1 MPSAGNEGSG
11 NAADSTENPKK
22 MCPPPYPTHIP
33 KPMKR
38 IFSLFL
44 FLVVTFYAQAE
55 DKIYYG
61 YCPQTLSS
69 EHLSAVGTGESGL
82 MQVAIC
88 LDPATDPAVARLKGQ
103 RILGVR
109 LFARTA
115 YTSSQR
121 ASDRYVFHA
130 ENEIDGATMSKT
142 TCKFYEGWNEVLFQ
156 TPAVI
161 GDAPLYLGASV
172 YETMGTPYPF
182 GVYNGAE
189 APNSYFLNV
198 QKEGWKT
205 RSGSV
210 LLLEA
215 IVEDLDPAVKAP
227 DGLLSGTAHVSF
239 KGNDLTVRPSALMNG
254 KLYVHNQ
261 SAQSVK
267 ALAFKSEDAA
277 GETHIHHLDLS
288 DNPLAPFDA
297 RIIDY
302 KVMSPSLNGT
312 AQPLTLNVTELTPT
326 EGESLDAQGRG
337 VSFTTSFLVMDDAFR
352 RIPLVEE
359 FTSQY
364 CINCPFMVYYLDQA
378 MEEWRSQGNPL
389 LYVAHHS
396 GFQADMFTQEADRG
410 LLFLF
415 GKETSYNPAVMYD
428 RRVFAGYN
436 SPVMGAKVAETT
448 PYTEAITAVS
458 QVPALAEVH
467 VNLNEGRKAV
477 TVSGTVNRDIVAEG
491 MPIHLTCYLVES
503 GIPTTTFFQKG
514 LTEFEDAPDDLAEK
528 FRHNG
533 VIRHAFTEPTG
544 EVITTVNDGNACT
557 FSVTYDLPEKVSPL
571 PVLDKKNCDIVAFL
585 HFVSEDDMYNNFL
598 LNAGSLRYTDES
610 LGITAPTVTPA
621 SPVCYDLQG
630 RRIGNGVR
638 QHGICIDSNG
648 RKIVR

>member
-22 MCPPPYPTHIP
+22 MCPPPYSTHIP

-288 DNPLAPFDA
+288 DSPLAPFDA

-337 VSFTTSFLVMDDAFR
+337 VSFTTRFLVMDDAFR

>member
-1 MPSAGNEGSG
+1 
-11 NAADSTENPKK
+11 
-22 MCPPPYPTHIP
+22 
-33 KPMKR
+33 
-38 IFSLFL
+38 
-44 FLVVTFYAQAE
+44 
-55 DKIYYG
+55 
-61 YCPQTLSS
+61 
-69 EHLSAVGTGESGL
+69 
-82 MQVAIC
+82 
-88 LDPATDPAVARLKGQ
+88 
-103 RILGVR
+103 
-109 LFARTA
+109 
-115 YTSSQR
+115 
-121 ASDRYVFHA
+121 
-130 ENEIDGATMSKT
+130 
-142 TCKFYEGWNEVLFQ
+142 
-156 TPAVI
+156 
-161 GDAPLYLGASV
+161 
-172 YETMGTPYPF
+172 
-182 GVYNGAE
+182 
-189 APNSYFLNV
+189 
-198 QKEGWKT
+198 
-205 RSGSV
+205 
-210 LLLEA
+210 
-215 IVEDLDPAVKAP
+215 
-227 DGLLSGTAHVSF
+227 
-239 KGNDLTVRPSALMNG
+239 
-254 KLYVHNQ
+254 
-261 SAQSVK
+261 
-267 ALAFKSEDAA
+267 
-277 GETHIHHLDLS
+277 
-288 DNPLAPFDA
+288 
-297 RIIDY
+297 
-302 KVMSPSLNGT
+302 
-312 AQPLTLNVTELTPT
+312 
-326 EGESLDAQGRG
+326 
-337 VSFTTSFLVMDDAFR
+337 MDDAFR

-477 TVSGTVNRDIVAEG
+477 PVSGTVNRDIVAEG

-533 VIRHAFTEPTG
+533 VIRHAFTEPAG

-585 HFVSEDDMYNNFL
+585 HFVSEDDMYNNYL

>member
-130 ENEIDGATMSKT
+130 ENEIDGTTMSKT

>member
-1 MPSAGNEGSG
+1 
-11 NAADSTENPKK
+11 
-22 MCPPPYPTHIP
+22 
-33 KPMKR
+33 MKR

-44 FLVVTFYAQAE
+44 FLVVAFYAQAE

-288 DNPLAPFDA
+288 DSPLAPFDA

-312 AQPLTLNVTELTPT
+312 AQPLTLNVTELTAT

-352 RIPLVEE
+352 RIPLIEE

-364 CINCPFMVYYLDQA
+364 CINCPFMAYYLDQA

-585 HFVSEDDMYNNFL
+585 HFVSEDDMYNNYL

-630 RRIGNGVR
+630 RRIGNGAR

>member
-11 NAADSTENPKK
+11 NAADPTENPKK

-44 FLVVTFYAQAE
+44 FLVVAFYAQAE

-585 HFVSEDDMYNNFL
+585 HFVSEDDMYNNYL

>member
-22 MCPPPYPTHIP
+22 MCPPPYSTHIP

-227 DGLLSGTAHVSF
+227 NGLLSGTAHVSF

-288 DNPLAPFDA
+288 DSPLAPFDA

-312 AQPLTLNVTELTPT
+312 AQPLTLSVTEVTPA

-364 CINCPFMVYYLDQA
+364 CINCPFMAYYLDQA

-585 HFVSEDDMYNNFL
+585 HFVSEDDMYNNYL